1 MVVEDPR
8 EAAVDNGLQNGHK
21 DRSEVE
27 KLLGC
32 VLEGMKRSLSKEEDE
47 EEEEESGLLW
57 PSLGGGRGRPP

>member
-1 MVVEDPR
+1 VVVEDPR

-32 VLEGMKRSLSKEEDE
+32 VLEGMKRSLSKEEE
-47 EEEEESGLLW
+47 EEEEEEQDVIL
-57 PSLGGGRGRPP
+57 